1 MEQPGP
7 ALVPSYL
14 SLSLCLSPAI
24 APLEKNDSADNAQLN
39 RVLVVFSAFP
49 GAQSEIGL
57 LKKAQKRFLFPFHT
71 C

>member
-7 ALVPSYL
+7 ALVPSCL

-24 APLEKNDSADNAQLN
+24 APLEKNDSADNGQLN

-49 GAQSEIGL
+49 GAQSEIAL
-57 LKKAQKRFLFPFHT
+57 LRKAQKRFLFPFHT